1 MQTVGVK
8 AVALMNGAEVLI
20 PGEGTWLIL
29 FKAVDGIFV
38 NVEMTRHGVKKR
50 TWFYVDDIVNK
61 VI

>member
-1 MQTVGVK
+1 MQTVSVK

-20 PGEGTWLIL
+20 HGEEEWLIL
-29 FKAVDGIFV
+29 FKAVEGIFV
-38 NVEMTRHGVKKR
+38 NVEMTRQGVKKR